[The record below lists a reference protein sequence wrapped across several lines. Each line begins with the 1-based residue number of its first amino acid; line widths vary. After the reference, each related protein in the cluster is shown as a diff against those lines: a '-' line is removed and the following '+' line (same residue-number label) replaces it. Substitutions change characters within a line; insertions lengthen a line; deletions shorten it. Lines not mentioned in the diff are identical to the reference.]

1 MFDSRFQVKQ
11 LSRRCSHLLK
21 EETLEEEDAKE
32 DTSSALSMF
41 LRWPPQIHIAM
52 SHLLLK
58 ILIWSQK
65 EVSGLEMYEWESSDH
80 ESIN

>member
-32 DTSSALSMF
+32 DMSSALSMF
-41 LRWPPQIHIAM
+41 LR
-52 SHLLLK
+52 
-58 ILIWSQK
+58 
-65 EVSGLEMYEWESSDH
+65 
-80 ESIN
+80 